1 MVVQSKEASGP
12 IGASVDELDC
22 RRAYYRV
29 TGRLPIRVESLCEE
43 ELEAAIFD
51 LVTPTRLLGA
61 ASPGKSEEESA
72 LFERLRRIEDKLDL
86 LLGLTQPDRPEPLGS
101 ADLEWI
107 VFSGSG
113 VSLPVEF
120 EFERGDWFRVEML
133 LPGSEARIV
142 RGIGRAVDGA
152 KPDLETGRFDLALSL
167 EHMHDDDRD
176 ALVAHSYALQRSALR
191 TRDAAEA
198 DAS

>member
-1 MVVQSKEASGP
+1 MLVRSKEDLEPIEGSASG
-12 IGASVDELDC
+12 LDC

-29 TGRLPIRVESLCEE
+29 TGRLPIRVERLADE

-51 LVTPTRLLGA
+51 LVSPLRLLGP
-61 ASPGKSEEESA
+61 ASTGSDAEESA
-72 LFERLRRIEDKLDL
+72 LFERLRRIEEKLDL
-86 LLGLTQPDRPEPLGS
+86 LLGLSHPDRPEPLGS

-120 EFERGDWFRVEML
+120 GFETGDWFRVEML

-142 RGIGRAVDGA
+142 RGIGRAVEGA
-152 KPDLETGRFDLALSL
+152 KLEPETGRAELALAL
-167 EHMHDDDRD
+167 EHMHEDDRD
-176 ALVAHSYALQRSALR
+176 ALVAHSYELQRAALR
-191 TRDAAEA
+191 ARDAAGEEA
-198 DAS
+198 S